1 MVATANRRFQVQR
14 LNIVG
19 RTASTLL
26 LGLEHVGVVWW
37 GAILA
42 LRGEL
47 SIGMLFAFVSF
58 KEQFT
63 SRLTALSDRIVDF
76 AMLRLHAERLA
87 DIVLTP
93 KEVSGQAQAR
103 IPEAATSIRVENVS
117 FRYSDMEEYVIE
129 DCSLSIAAG
138 ECVAIVGPSG
148 CGKTTLLKL
157 MLGLLKPCRGKILI
171 DGVDLSQIDIRAYR
185 EAIGIVMQED
195 QMFAGSIASN
205 ISFFDADGDQ
215 RRIEHAAKMAAIHDD
230 IMKMPMRYQTLIGDM
245 GAALSGGQKQ
255 RLLLARAL
263 YRQPSML
270 FLDEATSHLDMGNE
284 KLVNRAIRSMAL
296 TRIII
301 AHRPE
306 TIAAADRVIRL
317 EGGKVVDHVAHREM
331 IEQLGR

>member
-1 MVATANRRFQVQR
+1 MGGQSRFQVRRTGHAQTAEQIGRPAAEDRRHRETAAHRQVTPHALQRPPDLQR
-14 LNIVG
+14 LP
-19 RTASTLL
+19 
-26 LGLEHVGVVWW
+26 
-37 GAILA
+37 
-42 LRGEL
+42 
-47 SIGMLFAFVSF
+47 
-58 KEQFT
+58 
-63 SRLTALSDRIVDF
+63 
-76 AMLRLHAERLA
+76 RLHE
-87 DIVLTP
+87 D
-93 KEVSGQAQAR
+93 G
-103 IPEAATSIRVENVS
+103 RV
-117 FRYSDMEEYVIE
+117 
-129 DCSLSIAAG
+129 
-138 ECVAIVGPSG
+138 
-148 CGKTTLLKL
+148 
-157 MLGLLKPCRGKILI
+157 LI

-245 GAALSGGQKQ
+245 GATLSGGQKQ